1 LTTTQ
6 GHPER
11 IVDMV
16 KNDLEARV
24 ELGIVKYGGPL
35 TKGSRLNDKSPLRNA
50 YEELLDLVQYLRQQL
65 EETGE

>member
-1 LTTTQ
+1 
-6 GHPER
+6 
-11 IVDMV
+11 MV